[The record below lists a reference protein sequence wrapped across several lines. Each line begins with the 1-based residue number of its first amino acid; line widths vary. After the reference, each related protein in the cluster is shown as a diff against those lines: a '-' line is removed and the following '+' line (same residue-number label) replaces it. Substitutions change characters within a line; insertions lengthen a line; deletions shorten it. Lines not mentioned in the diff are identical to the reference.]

1 MMVVCYTSG
10 MYKRTV
16 ADTRTRKLTK
26 VAGSSYSVTLP
37 IEFVRHLGWRERQKL
52 DITLEGDKL
61 IIKDW
66 SR

>member
-1 MMVVCYTSG
+1 ME
-10 MYKRTV
+10 KRTV
-16 ADTRTRKLTK
+16 SNTRTRKLTK

-52 DITLEGDKL
+52 DVTLKGTTL

-66 SR
+66 KK